1 MLTEQDRLAAKEFEE
16 YYSSF
21 DPDTDRLL
29 GLLQEH
35 FPEDERSRFSYET
48 KAEFYELLAR
58 ECRIHLFRRSGFFFE
73 ISSGRERFT
82 WGGLQSPVGSFF
94 HECTASLWLNIYGEE
109 TAPDREQGYLYNWNN
124 PVGFD
129 HHCPGYDLI
138 LSSGIRGM
146 IRQAQAAL
154 SACCEE
160 RKRSF
165 YRSVIRADGA
175 LLLLAERFSE
185 EAHLPGKPRIR
196 RNRLTSCASQ
206 RRPPAFRRNRP
217 APSMKDCAPWS
228 SAARSSALW
237 TASASA
243 PSVTWTGC
251 CTRCTVPIWRQGA

>member
-1 MLTEQDRLAAKEFEE
+1 MLTEQDRLVAKEFEE

-109 TAPDREQGYLYNWNN
+109 TGLKKN
-124 PVGFD
+124 
-129 HHCPGYDLI
+129 I
-138 LSSGIRGM
+138 IRSW
-146 IRQAQAAL
+146 I
-154 SACCEE
+154 
-160 RKRSF
+160 
-165 YRSVIRADGA
+165 
-175 LLLLAERFSE
+175 
-185 EAHLPGKPRIR
+185 
-196 RNRLTSCASQ
+196 
-206 RRPPAFRRNRP
+206 FRRLPKRGSAQYILTVCP
-217 APSMKDCAPWS
+217 ASLRMNMRD
-228 SAARSSALW
+228 
-237 TASASA
+237 
-243 PSVTWTGC
+243 
-251 CTRCTVPIWRQGA
+251 